1 MNANIPSR
9 KCFFRPVHSGLKP
22 AILRECWLCKQV
34 LALDGKT
41 VYAISKKGATYY
53 GKFFNSFPRSRGIP
67 NQGDGDLRDNK
78 AARAMKSTGRIAD
91 RALVEIHAEIA
102 EVRKQR

>member
-1 MNANIPSR
+1 MSERLPQHVKKA
-9 KCFFRPVHSGLKP
+9 
-22 AILRECWLCKQV
+22 LRECWLCKQV

-53 GKFFNSFPRSRGIP
+53 GKFFNSVSHSRGIP

-102 EVRKQR
+102 EGRKQR

>member
-1 MNANIPSR
+1 MSERLPQHVKKA
-9 KCFFRPVHSGLKP
+9 
-22 AILRECWLCKQV
+22 LRECWLCKQM

-53 GKFFNSFPRSRGIP
+53 GKFFNSVSRSKGIP

>member
-1 MNANIPSR
+1 M
-9 KCFFRPVHSGLKP
+9 
-22 AILRECWLCKQV
+22 

-53 GKFFNSFPRSRGIP
+53 GKFFNSVSHSRGIP

-91 RALVEIHAEIA
+91 MTSDEINTEIT
-102 EVRKQR
+102 EGRKQR

>member
-1 MNANIPSR
+1 MSERLPQHVKKA
-9 KCFFRPVHSGLKP
+9 
-22 AILRECWLCKQV
+22 LRECWLCKQV

-53 GKFFNSFPRSRGIP
+53 GKFLNSVPRSKGIP

-78 AARAMKSTGRIAD
+78 AVRAMKSTGRIAD
-91 RALVEIHAEIA
+91 MTLVEINTEIA
-102 EVRKQR
+102 EGRKQR

>member
-1 MNANIPSR
+1 M
-9 KCFFRPVHSGLKP
+9 
-22 AILRECWLCKQV
+22 

-53 GKFFNSFPRSRGIP
+53 GKFFNSVSHSRGIP
-67 NQGDGDLRDNK
+67 NQSDGDLRDNK

-91 RALVEIHAEIA
+91 MTSDEINTEIT
-102 EVRKQR
+102 EGRKQR

>member
-1 MNANIPSR
+1 MQIFRAENA
-9 KCFFRPVHSGLKP
+9 FFRPVHSGLKP

-34 LALDGKT
+34 LTLACKT

-53 GKFFNSFPRSRGIP
+53 GKFLNSVSHSRGIP

-102 EVRKQR
+102 EGRKQR

>member
-1 MNANIPSR
+1 MSERLPQHVKKA
-9 KCFFRPVHSGLKP
+9 
-22 AILRECWLCKQV
+22 LRECWLCKQV
-34 LALDGKT
+34 LALACKT

-53 GKFFNSFPRSRGIP
+53 GKFFNSFPRSKGIP

-91 RALVEIHAEIA
+91 RTLDEINTEIT
-102 EVRKQR
+102 EGRKQR